1 MGIDK
6 QIERWNAVPGG
17 DIEVVRAR
25 MGVCGLDGHFHDRW
39 SIGLILRGVCRFN
52 SGARQYRVTP
62 SDLFI
67 IPPYEVHQCGAAS
80 DDVIYQV
87 VYLADETLALLA
99 PHLKRCV
106 EASQLRTMQA
116 PAAMIALLLQMA
128 DEACDAALL
137 HDSLRLADEFFHGT
151 SPAHPAPCAHPLQ
164 QALHQSWSEAIDL
177 GAVEQTT
184 VYSRWHGVR
193 TFRKQVGLS
202 PRLYLRQLRAL
213 KARYLL
219 LQGKP
224 LAEVAHAL
232 HFADQAHFSRVF
244 KSVFGVS
251 PGKLQ
256 RVMLGRPL
264 QEQAAYG
271 QQQQ

>member
-1 MGIDK
+1 MAIDK
-6 QIERWNAVPGG
+6 QIEQWNAWRGA

-52 SGARQYRVTP
+52 SGARHYRVTP
-62 SDLFI
+62 ADIFI

-80 DDVIYQV
+80 DDVMYQV
-87 VYLADETLALLA
+87 VYLSDAALAQLA

-106 EASQLRTMQA
+106 EGSHVRIKPL
-116 PAAMIALLLQMA
+116 PEAMIALLLRA
-128 DEACDAALL
+128 TGAEGDTAALR
-137 HDSLRLADEFFHGT
+137 DALRRADDFFFSAAAAG
-151 SPAHPAPCAHPLQ
+151 PAAAAHPLQ
-164 QALHQSWSEAIDL
+164 EALHQRWGEAIDL
-177 GAVEQTT
+177 GAVEQST

-193 TFRKQVGLS
+193 TFQRQIGLS

-219 LQGKP
+219 QQGKP
-224 LAEVAHAL
+224 LAEVANAL

-256 RVMLGRPL
+256 RVMLG
-264 QEQAAYG
+264 QAGADFVR
-271 QQQQ
+271 QTS